1 MVLQCCG
8 GGDLSF
14 GGDCGEYVGAEVAI
28 FNLVG
33 AQLGLRSPRSGVFY
47 SMGTVLGLGWRFK
60 VLAEGYAGPEVAI
73 PSLGGGILGNTL
85 ALRSRF

>member
-47 SMGTVLGLGWRFK
+47 FGRDLWGLCW
-60 VLAEGYAGPEVAI
+60 AW
-73 PSLGGGILGNTL
+73 GGDLKFWPKATL
-85 ALRSRF
+85 FLR